1 MIPRL
6 LELIHRSGARGDL
19 VAKQDE
25 TLVLQIDNS
34 TLTRSSLLRERGVS
48 VRVHREGRVGLAGTT
63 DDDAAEVVD
72 SAIAAAEG
80 GPMAEVVLPEAR
92 PTPRV
97 LTRVPRAAT
106 VAADELRFFGQMVA
120 DRIVGDGRTVRVS
133 VERGVGSVRV
143 ANTAGLDAGY
153 ETSFVGIHA
162 EIWIDGGIRLSG
174 HLAGADLPDGES
186 IERMVD
192 GLRKKIEW
200 SRQRAEGPRG
210 HLPVCF
216 LPGATVTLLG
226 PARVGLLGRA
236 ALQGLSPFTDRVGQ
250 RAFDPGLTIV
260 DDPLLDARPG
270 SRPLD
275 DEGVPSA
282 RTTVV
287 ESGVVRGLLYD
298 LESAQRAGTRS
309 TGHARRTTFGRPL
322 TAWSNVVVEP
332 GPHATEALL
341 AMIDDGLLVE
351 SLDGEGEIGPA
362 GGFTRPIALGWR
374 VVKGEVV
381 GRVKG
386 MVLAGNAYEILA
398 RLRGIGRAVEW
409 RGSHSVPPIVA
420 DEVAVVAGG

>member
-6 LELIHRSGARGDL
+6 LELIQRAGARGDL
-19 VAKQDE
+19 VAKSDE
-25 TLVLQIDNS
+25 TLVLQIDDT
-34 TLTRSSLLRERGVS
+34 TLSRSSLLRERGVS
-48 VRVHREGRVGLAGTT
+48 VRVQREGRVGLAGTT
-63 DDDAAEVVD
+63 ESETDEVV
-72 SAIAAAEG
+72 AAALAAADG
-80 GPMAEVVLPEAR
+80 GPMAEIALPEAR

-97 LTRVPRAAT
+97 LTRVPRAAS
-106 VAADELRFFGQMVA
+106 VAADELRFVGQMVA
-120 DRIVGDGRTVRVS
+120 DRLVGHGRTVRVS

-153 ETSFVGIHA
+153 ETSCVGIHA
-162 EIWIDGGIRLSG
+162 ELWTEGVRLSG

-186 IERMVD
+186 IERMVE
-192 GLRKKIEW
+192 GLKRKVEW
-200 SRQRAEGPRG
+200 SRARAEPPRG

-216 LPGATVTLLG
+216 LPGAAVTLLG

-236 ALQGLSPFTDRVGQ
+236 ALQGISSFAERVGE

-275 DEGVPSA
+275 DEGVPSG
-282 RTTVV
+282 RTTVI

-298 LESAQRAGTRS
+298 LESAARAGTRS
-309 TGHARRTTFGRPL
+309 TGHARRSTFGRPL

-332 GPHATEALL
+332 GPHAFEALL

-351 SLDGEGEIGPA
+351 SLEGEGEIGPA

-374 VVKGEVV
+374 VLKGEIV
-381 GRVKG
+381 GRVQG
-386 MVLAGNAYEILA
+386 VVIAGNAYEILA
-398 RLRGIGRAVEW
+398 RLRGIGRTAEW
-409 RGSHSVPPIVA
+409 RGSQSVPALVA
-420 DEVAVVAGG
+420 DDVAVVSGA